1 MDGAGRLAKKLRPQA
16 DLKAAAIGA
25 AVLLREYLG
34 SRRAARKPAKRPMID
49 RVPPPRVVA
58 WIERNVP
65 RRAGLTATVLLL
77 LGVVGLVLPVLQG
90 VLFLV
95 GGLALIDL
103 PIKGKAHRWLM
114 RFALYRRISK
124 KHDQLLA
131 RWRDWY
137 AKRRTRDEGPADE
150 ADEED

>member
-1 MDGAGRLAKKLRPQA
+1 M
-16 DLKAAAIGA
+16 
-25 AVLLREYLG
+25 
-34 SRRAARKPAKRPMID
+34 PAPKTA
-49 RVPPPRVVA
+49 PPPPLTTRVL
-58 WIERNVP
+58 RNT
-65 RRAGLTATVLLL
+65 AGLLLLL

-114 RFALYRRISK
+114 RFAFYRRIHK

-137 AKRRTRDEGPADE
+137 GKRRAKRDVPPDQ
-150 ADEED
+150 DHDDDD

>member
-1 MDGAGRLAKKLRPQA
+1 M
-16 DLKAAAIGA
+16 
-25 AVLLREYLG
+25 
-34 SRRAARKPAKRPMID
+34 
-49 RVPPPRVVA
+49 PPPKTAPPQPLTTRVL
-58 WIERNVP
+58 RNT
-65 RRAGLTATVLLL
+65 AGLLLLL

-114 RFALYRRISK
+114 RFAFYRRINK

-137 AKRRTRDEGPADE
+137 AKRRGKHEGPEPTDDPDE
-150 ADEED
+150 